1 MREKIRKERRIEL
14 AYEGKRYMD
23 LKRWKIAHEVIPGI
37 INPGGTTRT
46 FENPKHYLFPI
57 PQSEIDINGNLE
69 QNPGYN

>member
-23 LKRWKIAHEVIPGI
+23 LRRWKIAHQVIPTVVDPNGLK
-37 INPGGTTRT
+37 RS

-69 QNPGYN
+69 QNPEY